1 MYGSQ
6 YNNERGILYIRI
18 SQSNIQIMPYRR
30 LPNTDL
36 ARLRAIEAGLEL
48 GKRTAVTKLA
58 FSQQTLEKLQ
68 VFYPNLLGSIRQLNI
83 SKQNQFDRSKEYGE
97 IFRKARLYLS
107 HFLQVVNF
115 AIAREE
121 MKPEA
126 IEFYGL
132 KMNAKATPPLN
143 LEAHVLIWGEKI
155 IDGEQKRVMKGGSA
169 IYSPSIALVKVHYE
183 EFKEAYRQQKQLQNI
198 TNLASVRVAE
208 LREKAD
214 ELIQQMWNEVENS
227 MLHLSDDEKREEASK
242 YGIVYVYR
250 VSEQKKMEV
259 ESIQQSLLFS

>member
-1 MYGSQ
+1 
-6 YNNERGILYIRI
+6 
-18 SQSNIQIMPYRR
+18 MPYRR

-48 GKRTAVTKLA
+48 GKRTALKQLA
-58 FSQQTLEKLQ
+58 FSQLTLEKLQ
-68 VFYPNLLGSIRQLNI
+68 LFYPQLLGAIRQLNI

-97 IFRKARLYLS
+97 IFRKSKLYLS

-121 MKPEA
+121 MKPEV

-132 KMNAKATPPLN
+132 KVNSRATPPLN
-143 LEAHVLIWGEKI
+143 LEAHILTWGERI
-155 IDGEQKRVMKGGSA
+155 IEGEQKRIMKGGSP

-183 EFKEAYRQQKQLQNI
+183 EFKEAYRQQKTLQNI
-198 TNLASVRVAE
+198 TNRASVKVAE
-208 LREKAD
+208 LREQAD
-214 ELIQQMWNEVENS
+214 QLIQQMWNEVENS
-227 MLHLSDDEKREEASK
+227 LIQLSDDEKRERAQH

-250 VSEQKKMEV
+250 ASEQKKAGV
-259 ESIQQSLLFS
+259 ESFQQSIVFS